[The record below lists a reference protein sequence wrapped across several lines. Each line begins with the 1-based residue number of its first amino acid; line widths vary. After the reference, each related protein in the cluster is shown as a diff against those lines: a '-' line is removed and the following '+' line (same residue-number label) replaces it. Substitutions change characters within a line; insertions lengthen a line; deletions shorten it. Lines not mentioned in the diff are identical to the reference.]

1 MGNEWTRYIELKQER
16 PEYFENSKVYTIE
29 FDSDIIKNF
38 EKKTGKKIGVI
49 YESSYNILVVD
60 LVYNQAGKY
69 FTYERL
75 LPAVK
80 SGAVVCVPKIQNR
93 FILLK
98 QYRHTLQNYQY
109 AFPRGYADINCTAEE
124 NAKKELMEELGATAT
139 NLKCLGTIIPDSGIS
154 GGEATFFLC
163 EIDNYAIIPG
173 YEGIEDI
180 CIVSSYELTEMISKK
195 EITDGFTLGA
205 YAYLKALNLL
215 DQKTSS

>member
-1 MGNEWTRYIELKQER
+1 MGNEWIRYMELKQEH
-16 PEYFENSKVYTIE
+16 PEYFKNSKIFTIE
-29 FDSDIIKNF
+29 FNPDIIKNF
-38 EKKTGKKIGVI
+38 EEKNGKKIGVI
-49 YESSYNILVVD
+49 YESPYNILVVD
-60 LVYNQAGKY
+60 LVYNQTGEY

-80 SGAVVCVPKIQNR
+80 NGAVVCIPKLNNR

-98 QYRHTLQNYQY
+98 QYRHTLQDYQY

-124 NAKKELMEELGATAT
+124 NAEKELMEELGATAT

-154 GGEATFFLC
+154 RGEATFFLC
-163 EIDNYAIIPG
+163 EIDNYAVIPG

-195 EITDGFTLGA
+195 VITDGFTLGA
-205 YAYLKALNLL
+205 YAYLKALDLL
-215 DQKTSS
+215 DKNPSP